1 VVENIYIENINM
13 SDIPADPLL
22 FDLFYGGKGPM
33 EEEETEAQTG
43 TVATPAVTIETPAF
57 RNIFIKNIVSV
68 NSNRAMYFNGLPEMK
83 VKNVRVD
90 NSVFKSIQGAVI
102 KQTSGFVMNNVKISN
117 TVGEIVEIENV
128 DKATFSNV
136 TNQKG
141 EKVQFSKDKQNTDI
155 VIE

>member
-1 VVENIYIENINM
+1 
-13 SDIPADPLL
+13 
-22 FDLFYGGKGPM
+22 
-33 EEEETEAQTG
+33 
-43 TVATPAVTIETPAF
+43 
-57 RNIFIKNIVSV
+57 
-68 NSNRAMYFNGLPEMK
+68 MYFNGLPEMK
-83 VKNVRVD
+83 VMNVRVD